1 MSDQGDDIFGG
12 LVHNNNAAVSSVMG
26 GVDHAAFSPDG
37 LGHAR
42 KRNVAMAGLESSPG
56 SVEEFEDSEMREEKR
71 RQPVKRA
78 CNECRQQKVSRE
90 SVSRESQS
98 VFALGGGGK

>member
-1 MSDQGDDIFGG
+1 
-12 LVHNNNAAVSSVMG
+12 
-26 GVDHAAFSPDG
+26 
-37 LGHAR
+37 
-42 KRNVAMAGLESSPG
+42 MAGLESSPG

-98 VFALGGGGK
+98 VFALGEGGSDGVLGLVADKACSSGAMWFKTHGPTAPDAGV

>member
-1 MSDQGDDIFGG
+1 MSEQGDDIFGG
-12 LVHNNNAAVSSVMG
+12 FLHNNNAAVSPVMG
-26 GVDHAAFSPDG
+26 GVGHAAISPDG

-42 KRNVAMAGLESSPG
+42 KRNVAMAGLDSSPG

-78 CNECRQQKVSRE
+78 CNECRQQKVSCP
-90 SVSRESQS
+90 SGLFV
-98 VFALGGGGK
+98 VC